1 MASGQDEVSPELC
14 DLCGAVIEDGS
25 EVYATV
31 RDSSAIH
38 AHDARYDGERLVVAC
53 SQDHLGE
60 LMRQYRERPFV
71 DAELWAGKIAR
82 AMLAHPQGMSA
93 EVIAAETGLGPGQI
107 DLAVLWNNLEAA
119 RWHEKFGDGP
129 DGGDGEAPW

>member
-1 MASGQDEVSPELC
+1 MDGSRDEDEVAPELC
-14 DLCGAVIEDGS
+14 DLCGTVITDGS
-25 EVYATV
+25 EVYARV

-53 SQDHLGE
+53 SREHGAE
-60 LMRQYRERPFV
+60 LRRQYRERPFV

-93 EVIAAETGLGPGQI
+93 EALAAETGLGPGQI
-107 DLAVLWNNLEAA
+107 ERAVLWNNLEAA
-119 RWHEKFGDGP
+119 HWHEQFGGGP
-129 DGGDGEAPW
+129 SSEG